1 MASKKRKK
9 KEEEYYE
16 IIREKLSKLF
26 KEKGVN
32 VYLEVTSRGVF
43 SNKLKSKIP
52 RGKEIILLFLRKVA
66 PDITGFVEG
75 TVLPGFIV
83 VEVKGSKIE
92 LDDIYQLKKYA
103 DLFEARFAFLVSL
116 EPIPVEIKRLQ
127 EVLYLLTK
135 LKCGIIYHAFV
146 LTHFDRNNKEFV
158 EWFNENPFISSIY
171 WR

>member
-1 MASKKRKK
+1 MASKKVRK
-9 KEEEYYE
+9 KEEECYE
-16 IIREKLSKLF
+16 IVKEKLSEQF

-32 VYLEVTSRGVF
+32 VYLEVTSRGTF
-43 SNKLKSKIP
+43 SNELKNKIP
-52 RGKEIILLFLRKVA
+52 RGKEVIFLFLRKVA

-83 VEVKGSKIE
+83 VEVKRGKLE

-135 LKCGIIYHAFV
+135 LKETYQAFV
-146 LTHFDRNNKEFV
+146 LTHFDKNTEEFV
-158 EWFNENPFISSIY
+158 EWFEENPFTSPIY